1 MTDREY
7 RRLYD
12 ISPEEAQNT
21 LFREYVGYVYAIVY
35 NKLRSCANTQDI
47 EECVGDVFLAVY
59 LSYDE
64 KGRFEG
70 DLKGFIGTIASRKAI
85 NRFHSLTLHNGRTVS
100 MEDELTEIADSERIE
115 ENAEKSELRRIFIR
129 LINSLGKPDSTII
142 FRKFYYNRD
151 SKAIAK
157 ELSMTPEAVRT
168 RCSRAMKKLEKL
180 LSNEGITLKEGY

>member
-1 MTDREY
+1 M
-7 RRLYD
+7 
-12 ISPEEAQNT
+12 
-21 LFREYVGYVYAIVY
+21 
-35 NKLRSCANTQDI
+35 
-47 EECVGDVFLAVY
+47 Y

-85 NRFHSLTLHNGRTVS
+85 NRFHSLTLHNGRTVL

>member
-35 NKLRSCANTQDI
+35 NKLRSCASTQDI

-85 NRFHSLTLHNGRTVS
+85 SFITSGLVYTPPGKTVVTLTP
-100 MEDELTEIADSERIE
+100 
-115 ENAEKSELRRIFIR
+115 
-129 LINSLGKPDSTII
+129 KPFS
-142 FRKFYYNRD
+142 
-151 SKAIAK
+151 S
-157 ELSMTPEAVRT
+157 
-168 RCSRAMKKLEKL
+168 
-180 LSNEGITLKEGY
+180 